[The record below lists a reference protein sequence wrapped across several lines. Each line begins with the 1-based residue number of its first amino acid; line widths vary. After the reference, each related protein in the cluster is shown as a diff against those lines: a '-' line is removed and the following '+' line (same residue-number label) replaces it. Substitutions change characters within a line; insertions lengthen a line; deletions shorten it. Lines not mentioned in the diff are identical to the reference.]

1 MPGGSGAWRCGSAPW
16 GRRPPPRPS
25 GSSRRRTGRGIPSA
39 GAAGARCGV
48 LASRLVEVVRGDTA
62 PTTRPRP
69 PCVDVRGGGRKWT
82 GPGVQRMK
90 CALPREVPAASVP
103 EAAKLLASLATK
115 TEKLAQLISGRA
127 RLRRDHRG
135 APRTSGP
142 RPSEHRGLTPARA
155 LRTAYVRP
163 RWSQSLAPMVMAGA
177 ERFWEGGR

>member
-1 MPGGSGAWRCGSAPW
+1 MCLDLR
-16 GRRPPPRPS
+16 
-25 GSSRRRTGRGIPSA
+25 
-39 GAAGARCGV
+39 
-48 LASRLVEVVRGDTA
+48 
-62 PTTRPRP
+62 
-69 PCVDVRGGGRKWT
+69 
-82 GPGVQRMK
+82 Q
-90 CALPREVPAASVP
+90 VPAASVP

-142 RPSEHRGLTPARA
+142 RPSGHRGLTPARA
-155 LRTAYVRP
+155 LRTACVRP